1 MIAAP
6 MIAGSVIPA
15 GARSVPFFDY
25 PHLFLSE
32 AQQLTA
38 IFQDVA
44 ARGAFI
50 MQEDLA
56 RFERRLAA
64 YIGVKHVVGVGNAT
78 DGLVIA
84 LRAVGV
90 GPGDEVIF
98 SSHTM
103 VATAAAIHFAGA
115 TPVPVECGAD
125 HLIDPEAVERA
136 VSTRTR
142 AILPTQLNGR
152 MADMRALEAIAAR
165 FGLVI
170 VEDAAQALGARF
182 AGKSAGS
189 FGAAAAFS
197 FFPAKTLG
205 CLGDGGAVVTNSD
218 FVHQGVLELHD
229 HGRRADGEIMSW
241 GLNSRLDNL
250 QAAILEFRLASYSAA
265 IDRRRALARIY
276 GERLGRLEQLL
287 LPPGPFDDAEHFD
300 VFQNY
305 EIEAD
310 RRDDLRAFLQSRQI
324 GSALPWG
331 GKAVHQWPR
340 LNFQVSLPFTEKLFE
355 RVLLLPLNLSLS
367 NDHVHAVCDAI
378 ETFYQLG

>member
-64 YIGVKHVVGVGNAT
+64 YIGVKHAVGVGNAT

-142 AILPTQLNGR
+142 AIDVRRSNGDSASSTTWMR
-152 MADMRALEAIAAR
+152 TSGATVVLRVREHFALADKLEPGGR
-165 FGLVI
+165 YFGL
-170 VEDAAQALGARF
+170 
-182 AGKSAGS
+182 
-189 FGAAAAFS
+189 
-197 FFPAKTLG
+197 
-205 CLGDGGAVVTNSD
+205 
-218 FVHQGVLELHD
+218 H
-229 HGRRADGEIMSW
+229 
-241 GLNSRLDNL
+241 
-250 QAAILEFRLASYSAA
+250 
-265 IDRRRALARIY
+265 RRRIDPVECRGIACAR
-276 GERLGRLEQLL
+276 
-287 LPPGPFDDAEHFD
+287 PFRSNVVHHDENATWLQGIEHCL
-300 VFQNY
+300 V
-305 EIEAD
+305 EG
-310 RRDDLRAFLQSRQI
+310 RQI
-324 GSALPWG
+324 DVGH
-331 GKAVHQWPR
+331 VV
-340 LNFQVSLPFTEKLFE
+340 NVMI
-355 RVLLLPLNLSLS
+355 VLSSKHDVGRYGN
-367 NDHVHAVCDAI
+367 V
-378 ETFYQLG
+378 E